1 MTEPEGW
8 NGLTDLLVTTPKEK
22 TEKVESVGDD
32 DGVGVGVCVGVGLI
46 VRASR
51 HLVGWGGGDKT
62 QCPSDRASGLG
73 SPETTIDDG

>member
-1 MTEPEGW
+1 MELQQQHQKKRPRKW
-8 NGLTDLLVTTPKEK
+8 SR
-22 TEKVESVGDD
+22 SVVGD
-32 DGVGVGVCVGVGLI
+32 DGVGVGVGLI

-62 QCPSDRASGLG
+62 QSPSDRASGLG